1 MACCAAPLGSRA
13 PRLPRGHESSPAVHG
28 DDDASLAQDRHRVPH
43 GGVGDLVLFGE
54 AALAGKLQFDLAL
67 GDPPLDIVC
76 DLDIGVF
83 SPIGI
88 NRTSRHMINL
98 GCSLSFKKTD

>member
-1 MACCAAPLGSRA
+1 
-13 PRLPRGHESSPAVHG
+13 
-28 DDDASLAQDRHRVPH
+28 VPD
-43 GGVGDLVLFGE
+43 GGVGDLVLLGE
-54 AALAGKLQFDLAL
+54 TPLAGELQLDLAL
-67 GDPPLDIVC
+67 GDPPLDVVR

-98 GCSLSFKKTD
+98 GCSLSYRNTG